1 MKRSPARHGLMLGFG
16 LSALVLGWVSVTS
29 YQNAAQLIESTNKSK
44 QTYTVIQ
51 DLMQIFSLMTVA
63 ESGRRGYLF
72 LGDESEWRRY
82 RQAVQDLEPALQ
94 ILRQDIADAP
104 QQMQRMVKL
113 ETLLNQRIDLLD
125 QSIDLQRQRRVLPPA
140 PQDPQQTMITQES
153 LQLRDQIQAVIAEM
167 QWQEEQLLQQWLQR
181 SQANIRDRLLIEG
194 LITGSI
200 FATLVVIYV
209 LLGRQSEKQQQA
221 KILQDNLRREQELH
235 ELQLRLFAM
244 VSHEFRTPLTVILG
258 STQLL
263 SSSQLALTPERIRKS
278 LHRIESA
285 AKLMIQLL
293 NHILTLS
300 RAEVGTLEFT
310 PKPVDIEAFC
320 LNLLEDMQLLAPSSR
335 SLKFSR
341 YGSCDYADLDEKLL
355 YAILSNLLANA
366 LRYSALD
373 TAVEFHLDC
382 QPGLLVFHIQ
392 DVGKG
397 IPPEDIPQIFEPFY
411 RGHNVTEMA
420 GSGLGLAVVQKC
432 VERHGGTI
440 AVTSQLDQGTT
451 FIVRIPTGLP
461 SSSPNAGAKAA

>member
-1 MKRSPARHGLMLGFG
+1 MKQSPERNGLMLGFG
-16 LSALVLGWVSVTS
+16 LSVLVLGWVSVTS

-104 QQMQRMVKL
+104 QQMRRMVKL

-125 QSIDLQRQRRVLPPA
+125 QSIELRRQRRALPPT
-140 PQDPQQTMITQES
+140 PQDPQQAMITQES
-153 LQLRDQIQAVIAEM
+153 MQLRDQIQAVLAEM

-181 SQANIRDRLLIEG
+181 SQTNIRDRLLIEG

-200 FATLVVIYV
+200 FAALIVIYV

-221 KILQDNLRREQELH
+221 KILQDNLRQEQELH

-258 STQLL
+258 SAQLL
-263 SSSQLALTPERIRKS
+263 TGSQLALTPERVLKS

-310 PKPVDIEAFC
+310 PKPVDVEAFC
-320 LNLLEDMQLLAPSSR
+320 LNLVEDMQLLATSPR

-341 YGSCDYADLDEKLL
+341 CGTCDYANLDEKLL

-366 LRYSALD
+366 LRYSAPD
-373 TAVEFHLDC
+373 TAVDFQMDG
-382 QPGLLVFHIQ
+382 QPGMLVFRVQ
-392 DVGKG
+392 DWGKG
-397 IPPEDIPQIFEPFY
+397 IPPEDIPQIFEPFH
-411 RGHNVTEMA
+411 RGQNVTEIA
-420 GSGLGLAVVQKC
+420 GSGLGLAVVKKC
-432 VERHGGTI
+432 VERHGGKI
-440 AVTSQLDQGTT
+440 AVTSQLGQGTT
-451 FIVRIPTGLP
+451 FTVCIPQNHIP
-461 SSSPNAGAKAA
+461 QNHSGAN